1 MSILIVSNGHGEDAV
16 GALLAQKVLRSG
28 VDVIAY
34 PLVGDGAA
42 YQSVR
47 LLEPRRAL
55 PSGGFAFRAGW
66 AGWKQLWPD
75 LRAGGF
81 RLWFRQRR
89 TLRQQA
95 MQHKLV
101 VAVGDVYCLWMATH
115 AGAPIIF
122 VATAKSEYNERH
134 SAFELSIMRRRA
146 DRVFTRDDATA
157 EALAK
162 RGVRVRYEGNPLMD
176 AVPEDG
182 RPLSFPPGAPVIAL
196 LPGSRADALRN
207 VVELLK
213 ICRRV
218 SIQEAGVFVCA
229 MPSSL
234 RMGEVARIAESAGWE
249 VDGQSLLSGDA
260 RVLLTREFGTALRAA
275 AVTVGLA
282 GTANEQAAGLG
293 MPVVTFPVRGAVQV
307 TPRFLQLQ
315 KRLLGDALVS
325 APNWEDAAEEVVQLL
340 RNPDERA
347 RRAEVGRQ
355 RMGHTGAVESVV
367 REILSS
373 TGNVLSTTSPRAR
386 D

>member
-1 MSILIVSNGHGEDAV
+1 MSVLIVSNGHGEDAV
-16 GALLAQKVLRSG
+16 GALLAQTVRRG
-28 VDVIAY
+28 GGDVVAY

-42 YQSVR
+42 YHGVP
-47 LLEPRRAL
+47 LLGPRRAL
-55 PSGGFAFRAGW
+55 PSGGFALRAGW
-66 AGWKQLWPD
+66 AGWRQLWPD

-81 RLWFRQRR
+81 RLWFHQRR

-95 MQHKLV
+95 RQHKLV
-101 VAVGDVYCLWMATH
+101 VAVGDVYCLWMASR
-115 AGAPIIF
+115 ARVPVIF

-134 SAFELSIMRRRA
+134 SAFEHSLMRRHA
-146 DRVFTRDDATA
+146 SIVFTRDDATA

-162 RGVRVRYEGNPLMD
+162 RGVRARYEGNPLMD
-176 AVPEDG
+176 AIPQDG
-182 RPLSFPPGAPVIAL
+182 RRLSVPTGTPVIAL

-218 SIQEAGVFVCA
+218 SASEAGMFVCA
-229 MPSSL
+229 MPYNL
-234 RMGEVARIAESAGWE
+234 RMGEVASRAERAGWE
-249 VDGQSLLSGDA
+249 VDGESLVSGDA
-260 RVLLTREFGTALRAA
+260 RVVMTREFGGALRAA
-275 AVTVGLA
+275 TVAVGLA

-293 MPVVTFPVRGAVQV
+293 MPVVTFPVKGAVQV

-315 KRLLGDALVS
+315 KRLLGDALVP

-347 RRAEVGRQ
+347 RRAKVGRQ

-373 TGNVLSTTSPRAR
+373 TGKGLSKTSPRA
-386 D
+386 